1 MIKRASTS
9 LLWGLILLIV
19 LNGCSLFQSSTSQ
32 DRIGSPARPALAPK
46 KPTPGKFE
54 ARVYKE
60 SSSQHLVY
68 YLSRPGIYDPRQKYP
83 LVLILH
89 GSGEAI
95 YPQRTAVKNSESL
108 LNSLYVRVWGPGS
121 PGHPE
126 TSIQNRWPCFVLVPQ
141 LTYPQDWV
149 QAEPSNGF
157 LKLSPK
163 PTPAMRMTMEILD
176 SLQREFPNIDS
187 LRLYIT
193 GISSG
198 GFGVWDAIERWP
210 NKFAAAAPVAGGAD
224 PNQAKRLVNQAIW
237 AFHGAQDPTIS
248 VKGEGSMIQAIEKA
262 GGHPRYT
269 VYANVK
275 HSIWDRVYAPP
286 TPQSSDQNLFS
297 WLFAQHSPGAAGV
310 FSALSLHRE
319 KKH

>member
-19 LNGCSLFQSSTSQ
+19 LNGCSLFQSS
-32 DRIGSPARPALAPK
+32 IGKDQKTNPARPALAPK

-60 SSSQHLVY
+60 NASQHLVY
-68 YLSRPGIYDPRQKYP
+68 YLSRPGIYDPGQKYP
-83 LVLILH
+83 LVLVLH

-95 YPQRTAVKNSESL
+95 FPQRTAAKNREWL

-126 TSIQNRWPCFVLVPQ
+126 TSIQNRWPCFVVVPQ

-149 QAEPSNGF
+149 QTEPRTGF

-176 SLQREFPNIDS
+176 SLQREFPSIDPS
-187 LRLYIT
+187 RLYIT

-224 PNQAKRLVNQAIW
+224 PSQAKLLVNQPIW
-237 AFHGAQDPTIS
+237 AFHGAKDPTIS
-248 VKGEGSMIQAIEKA
+248 VKGEGAMIQAIEKA

-269 VYANVK
+269 LYANVK
-275 HSIWDRVYAPP
+275 HGIWDRVYAPP
-286 TPQSSDQNLFS
+286 SWSSDQGLFF
-297 WLFAQHSPGAAGV
+297 WLFAQRRPGAAADI
-310 FSALSLHRE
+310 SSILSLHRE